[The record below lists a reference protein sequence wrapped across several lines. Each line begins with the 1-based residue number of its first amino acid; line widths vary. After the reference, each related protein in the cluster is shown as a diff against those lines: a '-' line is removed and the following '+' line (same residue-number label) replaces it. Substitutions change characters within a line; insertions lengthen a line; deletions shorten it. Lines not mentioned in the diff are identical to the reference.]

1 MKRTIITAAL
11 LALAMPALADE
22 AHTPAEGWNE
32 GGEEQDE
39 ALGLEPDHDNGLYT
53 YEVCSA
59 CHGIN
64 GWGTIDGTFPQI
76 AGQHPNVTIKQLAD
90 IRALNRDNPTMYPF
104 ALPREIGGAQSIA
117 DVAFYMSQLPMNPEP
132 GLGAGDDLEHGE
144 NLYADNCTECHGANG
159 EGSDEK
165 FYPRIQGQH
174 FNYLVRQYEW
184 IKEGKRRN
192 ANPEMVEQIQ
202 WFTERDTMAVLD
214 YVSRMKPPAEDL
226 GAPGWE
232 NPDFD
237 W

>member
-1 MKRTIITAAL
+1 MNRYILTAAL
-11 LALAMPALADE
+11 LAFAAPAFADE
-22 AHTPAEGWNE
+22 AHTPADGWTE
-32 GGEEQDE
+32 GGGEQDE
-39 ALGLEPDHDNGLYT
+39 ALTLAPDHENGIYT

-59 CHGIN
+59 CHGLN
-64 GWGTIDGTFPQI
+64 GWGLPDGTFPMI
-76 AGQHPNVTIKQLAD
+76 AGQHPTVIIKQLAD

-132 GLGAGDDLEHGE
+132 GLGEGDDLEHGAQ
-144 NLYADNCTECHGANG
+144 LYADNCVECHGANG

-174 FNYLVRQYEW
+174 YNYLVRQNEW
-184 IKEGKRRN
+184 IRDGKRRN

-202 WFTERDTMAVLD
+202 KFTERDTLAVLD
-214 YVSRMKPPAEDL
+214 YVSRLTPPADQL
-226 GAPGWE
+226 GEPGWE